1 VTVDWAV
8 TPGLLLLLAQVVA
21 LAAVGY
27 VVARTVLRQDDE
39 RLALAQGLVVGLALW
54 GFVVNVVL
62 YVIPAPAGAI
72 ASWVLTLTLGVGLAW
87 RARRPLRPS
96 LRTTAGVLV
105 AALALF
111 WVALAS
117 RQLLSIVEDFL
128 HLGLAASIR
137 AGGFHP
143 PAFPWSPDLPSA
155 YHYGANLL
163 VALMT
168 PPFGP
173 DLAFVTELLGAYL
186 WMSFALI
193 VGLLLLQ
200 RGSWI
205 AVLALAPL
213 LLTAGAWTQ
222 LHYITPPGIVQIPA
236 VGEVP
241 APVRAAWVG
250 FLGLAAET
258 VALMVLVLWALLE
271 AAQFAAARPPGG
283 QRMRETLRA
292 VAGPAIAALVL
303 GVGGG
308 AITGVLTGPSGS
320 GLSLA
325 WIDDPA
331 SRRPIGAFI
340 DMSGGLGLLAL
351 GVVPVAVVAV
361 LLAWR
366 DRLVLALALG
376 SGIFLLAALTLQYEF
391 SRDVARLDGHAR
403 NFALLGLIA
412 ALGLRL
418 PALRPRR
425 RYVAGALLIALV
437 TWPTVVTPLRNL
449 GPAFSAG
456 VELANAEP
464 GRREFDSDF
473 LGREVLRHSIPD
485 GVVAYI
491 RDHTPADARILSPNP
506 SAMSIAT
513 GRANASG
520 FADFI
525 QFSGVRGPEY
535 VDAIRRLEPAAIR
548 RLGFD
553 YLHATD
559 GWLDSLPPRATEWI
573 QDPSFFELLVR
584 GGAEALYR
592 IRPEFLEIDAAPLP
606 ESFEALRQA
615 VPASATVFLSPSID
629 HFGSVRAAS
638 VLSHAHLLGAV
649 RVFAEHLRPGF
660 HTEPLGDRTPDLV
673 VTSARL
679 APSAF
684 PPGQRTP
691 IWSNDDFAVYAPG
704 GAVAPITR
712 PAAPL
717 LSVRVSSVSTDD
729 GRLAFTATLAD
740 DAAKRW
746 SGQDWLVVAADD
758 SPWAFPRDFNNDG
771 RLHRSAQWFGG
782 QFYPGQGIVSHAYLL
797 DAHTGSLAV
806 QGRDGRF
813 VPAPASESG
822 VGPGVWTLALRLRH
836 DWWEAA
842 FIPIARIEIAEDG
855 TVIFKVYEEALSV
868 TPIPSVSPGPRS
880 SRRPPSLKYPQPAGS
895 QAGCR
900 REHDSCRPDWLRRLD
915 AQRLSPGAPAGWPR
929 HGYGGGG
936 AQRRDARPR
945 PCRAWVGDHRVC
957 FGV

>member
-1 VTVDWAV
+1 MTVDWAV
-8 TPGLLLLLAQVVA
+8 MPGLLLLLAQLAA

-27 VVARTVLRQDDE
+27 VVARTVLRQSDE

-72 ASWVLTLTLGVGLAW
+72 AAWVLTLALGIGLAW
-87 RARRPLRPS
+87 RAREPLRPS
-96 LRTTAGVLV
+96 PRTTAGILV

-111 WVALAS
+111 WIALAS
-117 RQLLSIVEDFL
+117 RQFLSIVEAFL

-143 PAFPWSPDLPSA
+143 PAFPWNPDLPAA

-163 VALMT
+163 VGLMA

-200 RGSWI
+200 RGSWV

-213 LLTAGAWTQ
+213 LLTSGAWTQ
-222 LHYITPPGIVQIPA
+222 VHYFTPPGLVQIPA
-236 VGEVP
+236 VGELP
-241 APVRAAWVG
+241 ALDASVRTWLAQAYWPSTEFPWERVFETAPPNIWKPSFTLAYALTLVVLERVVAGGRRSWPSAAVLAALVG
-250 FLGLAAET
+250 FLGLADEA
-258 VALMVLVLWALLE
+258 VAVMVLVLWALLE
-271 AAQFAAARPPGG
+271 AARFVAARPP
-283 QRMRETLRA
+283 RAPRTREVLRA
-292 VAGPAIAALVL
+292 AAGPAIAALAL
-303 GVGGG
+303 AVGGG
-308 AITGVLTGPSGS
+308 AITGVLTGPSGT

-331 SRRPIGAFI
+331 SRRPIGEFI
-340 DMSGGLGLLAL
+340 DVSGGLGVLAL
-351 GVVPVAVVAV
+351 GVVPVAVVSA

-366 DRLVLALALG
+366 DRLVLALVLG

-403 NFALLGLIA
+403 NFALLGLLA
-412 ALGLRL
+412 ALSLRL

-425 RYVAGALLIALV
+425 RYVAGALIVALV

-449 GPAFSAG
+449 GPALSGG

-464 GRREFDSDF
+464 GRGDFDSDF
-473 LGREVLRHSIPD
+473 LGREGLPRSPPD
-485 GVVAYI
+485 RIVAYI
-491 RDHTPADARILSPNP
+491 RDHTPADARILSPDP
-506 SAMSIAT
+506 IPMSVAT

-520 FADFI
+520 FAEFI
-525 QFSGVRGPEY
+525 QFSRVRGPEY
-535 VDAIRRLEPAAIR
+535 VDAVRRLEPAAIR
-548 RLGFD
+548 RVGFD
-553 YLHATD
+553 YVHATD
-559 GWLDSLPPRATEWI
+559 RWLASLPSRATEWI
-573 QDPSFFELLVR
+573 ETPSFFELLVR
-584 GGAEALYR
+584 DGADALYR
-592 IRPEFLEIDAAPLP
+592 IRPAFLAIDAAPQP

-615 VPASATVFLSPSID
+615 VPASATVYLSPSID
-629 HFGSVRAAS
+629 HIGSVRAAS
-638 VLSHAHLLGAV
+638 VLSHTRLLGVV
-649 RVFAEHLRPGF
+649 RVFTEHLRPGF
-660 HTEPLGDRTPDLV
+660 HTEPLGDGAPDLV

-704 GAVAPITR
+704 GAVAPIM
-712 PAAPL
+712 PAPAPL
-717 LSVRVSSVSTDD
+717 LSVRMSLASAHD

-746 SGQDWLVVAADD
+746 TGQEWLVVAADD
-758 SPWAFPRDFNNDG
+758 SPWAFPRDFNTDG
-771 RLHRSAQWFGG
+771 RLHRSAQWFDG
-782 QFYPGQGIVSHAYLL
+782 QFHPGQGIVSHAYLF
-797 DAHTGSLAV
+797 DANTRSLAV

-813 VPAPASESG
+813 VPVPTSDSG
-822 VGPGVWTLALRLRH
+822 LGPGVWTLALRLRH

-842 FIPIARIEIAEDG
+842 FIPVARIEIAGDG
-855 TVIFKVYEEALSV
+855 TVTYTVYEEALSV
-868 TPIPSVSPGPRS
+868 TPIP
-880 SRRPPSLKYPQPAGS
+880 
-895 QAGCR
+895 
-900 REHDSCRPDWLRRLD
+900 
-915 AQRLSPGAPAGWPR
+915 
-929 HGYGGGG
+929 
-936 AQRRDARPR
+936 
-945 PCRAWVGDHRVC
+945 
-957 FGV
+957 

>member
-1 VTVDWAV
+1 MTVDWAV

-72 ASWVLTLTLGVGLAW
+72 AAWVLTLTLGVGLAW

-111 WVALAS
+111 WIALAS

-137 AGGFHP
+137 AGGLHP

-241 APVRAAWVG
+241 ALSASVRTWLTQVYWPSTDFPWERVLEASPPNIWKPSFTLAYALTLVVLERVVAGGRRSWPSAAVLAALVG
-250 FLGLAAET
+250 FLGLADET
-258 VALMVLVLWALLE
+258 VALIVLVLWALLE
-271 AAQFAAARPPGG
+271 AAQFAAARPPRG
-283 QRMRETLRA
+283 QRMREALRA
-292 VAGPAIAALVL
+292 VWGPAIAALVL
-303 GVGGG
+303 AVGGG

-340 DMSGGLGLLAL
+340 DMSGGLGVLAL

-403 NFALLGLIA
+403 NFALLGLLA

-425 RYVAGALLIALV
+425 RYVAGALLVALV

-520 FADFI
+520 FANFI

-584 GGAEALYR
+584 DDAEALYR

-638 VLSHAHLLGAV
+638 VLSHTHLRGAV

-704 GAVAPITR
+704 GAVAPIM
-712 PAAPL
+712 PAARPL
-717 LSVRVSSVSTDD
+717 LSVRVSSVSIDG

-746 SGQDWLVVAADD
+746 SGQDWLIVAADD

-782 QFYPGQGIVSHAYLL
+782 QFYPGQGIMSHAYLF

-813 VPAPASESG
+813 VPAPASEG
-822 VGPGVWTLALRLRH
+822 GLGPGVWTLALRLRH

-842 FIPIARIEIAEDG
+842 FIPVARIEIAGDG
-855 TVIFKVYEEALSV
+855 TVTLTVYEEALSV
-868 TPIPSVSPGPRS
+868 TPIP
-880 SRRPPSLKYPQPAGS
+880 
-895 QAGCR
+895 
-900 REHDSCRPDWLRRLD
+900 
-915 AQRLSPGAPAGWPR
+915 
-929 HGYGGGG
+929 
-936 AQRRDARPR
+936 
-945 PCRAWVGDHRVC
+945 
-957 FGV
+957 

>member
-1 VTVDWAV
+1 MTVEWAV
-8 TPGLLLLLAQVVA
+8 MPGLLLVLAQLVA

-39 RLALAQGLVVGLALW
+39 RLALAQGLVIGLALW

-72 ASWVLTLTLGVGLAW
+72 AAWALTLALGVVLAW
-87 RARRPLRPS
+87 RAHRPLRPS

-111 WVALAS
+111 WIALAS

-137 AGGFHP
+137 AGGYHP

-163 VALMT
+163 VGLMT

-193 VGLLLLQ
+193 VGLLLVQ

-222 LHYITPPGIVQIPA
+222 LHYITPPGVVQIPA

-241 APVRAAWVG
+241 ALSASVRTWLTQAYWPSTDFPWRRVLEAAPPNIWKPSFTLAYALTLVVLERAVAGGRRSWPSAAVLAALVG
-250 FLGLAAET
+250 FMGLADEA
-258 VALMVLVLWALLE
+258 VAVMVLALWALLE
-271 AAQFAAARPPGG
+271 AAQFVAARPPRA
-283 QRMRETLRA
+283 QRTREALRA
-292 VAGPAIAALVL
+292 AAGPLVAAVVL
-303 GVGGG
+303 AVGGG
-308 AITGVLTGPSGS
+308 AITGVLTGPSGT

-325 WIDDPA
+325 WLDDPA
-331 SRRPIGAFI
+331 GRRPIAAFI
-340 DMSGGLGLLAL
+340 DVSGGLGLLAL

-412 ALGLRL
+412 ALSLRL
-418 PALRPRR
+418 PALRPRW
-425 RYVAGALLIALV
+425 RYVAAALFVALV

-449 GPAFSAG
+449 GLALDRG

-473 LGREVLRHSIPD
+473 LGREVMRRTLPD
-485 GVVAYI
+485 RVVAYI
-491 RDHTPADARILSPNP
+491 RDHTPADARILSPTP
-506 SAMSIAT
+506 IALSVET

-525 QFSGVRGPEY
+525 QFSGVRGPEF
-535 VDAIRRLEPAAIR
+535 VDAIRWLEPAAVR
-548 RLGFD
+548 RLGFH
-553 YLHATD
+553 YVHATD
-559 GWLDSLPPRATEWI
+559 EWLDSLPSRATEWI
-573 QDPSFFELLVR
+573 QNPSFFELLVR
-584 GGAEALYR
+584 DGAEALYR
-592 IRPEFLEIDAAPLP
+592 IRPEFLEIEAAPLP

-638 VLSHAHLLGAV
+638 VLSHTHLLGAV

-704 GAVAPITR
+704 GAVAPIM
-712 PAAPL
+712 PDAAPL
-717 LSVRVSSVSTDD
+717 LSVRVSSVSTDG

-746 SGQDWLVVAADD
+746 TGQDWLIVAADD
-758 SPWAFPRDFNNDG
+758 SPWAFPREFGNDG
-771 RLHRSAQWFGG
+771 RLHESVQWFGG
-782 QFYPGQGIVSHAYLL
+782 QFYPGQGIVSHAYLF
-797 DAHTGSLAV
+797 DAQSGSLAV

-813 VPAPASESG
+813 VPAPTSDSG
-822 VGPGVWTLALRLRH
+822 LGPGAWTLALRLRH

-842 FIPIARIEIAEDG
+842 FIPVARIEIAEDG
-855 TVIFKVYEEALSV
+855 SVTYTVYKDALSV
-868 TPIPSVSPGPRS
+868 TPIP
-880 SRRPPSLKYPQPAGS
+880 
-895 QAGCR
+895 
-900 REHDSCRPDWLRRLD
+900 
-915 AQRLSPGAPAGWPR
+915 
-929 HGYGGGG
+929 
-936 AQRRDARPR
+936 
-945 PCRAWVGDHRVC
+945 
-957 FGV
+957 

>member
-72 ASWVLTLTLGVGLAW
+72 ASWMLTLTLGVGLAW

-205 AVLALAPL
+205 AVLVLAPL

-241 APVRAAWVG
+241 ALSASVRTWLTQVYWPSTDFPWERVLEASPPNIWKPSFTLAYALTLVVLERVVAGGRRSWPSAAVLAALVG
-250 FLGLAAET
+250 FLGLADET
-258 VALMVLVLWALLE
+258 VAVMVLVLWALLE
-271 AAQFAAARPPGG
+271 AAQFAVARPPRG
-283 QRMRETLRA
+283 QRMREALRA
-292 VAGPAIAALVL
+292 AAGPAIAALVL
-303 GVGGG
+303 AVGGG

-351 GVVPVAVVAV
+351 GVVPAAVVAV

-403 NFALLGLIA
+403 NFALLGLLA

-418 PALRPRR
+418 PALRPRW

-464 GRREFDSDF
+464 GRGEFDSDF
-473 LGREVLRHSIPD
+473 LGREVLRHSIPG

-573 QDPSFFELLVR
+573 QNPSLFELLAR
-584 GGAEALYR
+584 DGAEALYR

-638 VLSHAHLLGAV
+638 VLSHTHLRGAV

-679 APSAF
+679 APSGF

-704 GAVAPITR
+704 GAVAPIM
-712 PAAPL
+712 PAARPL
-717 LSVRVSSVSTDD
+717 LSVRVSSVSIDG

-746 SGQDWLVVAADD
+746 SGQDWLIVAADD

-771 RLHRSAQWFGG
+771 RLHRSAVWFGG
-782 QFYPGQGIVSHAYLL
+782 QFYPGQGIMSHAYLF

-813 VPAPASESG
+813 VPAPASEG
-822 VGPGVWTLALRLRH
+822 RLGPGVWTLALRLRH

-842 FIPIARIEIAEDG
+842 FIPVARIEIAGDG
-855 TVIFKVYEEALSV
+855 TVTFTVYEESLSV
-868 TPIPSVSPGPRS
+868 TPIP
-880 SRRPPSLKYPQPAGS
+880 
-895 QAGCR
+895 
-900 REHDSCRPDWLRRLD
+900 
-915 AQRLSPGAPAGWPR
+915 
-929 HGYGGGG
+929 
-936 AQRRDARPR
+936 
-945 PCRAWVGDHRVC
+945 
-957 FGV
+957 